1 MLKLIFF
8 SKRLYLFIGI
18 GTCLFS
24 SLCYSDEFA
33 FEPPKNFS
41 LSPQYIA
48 VHHPVNTN
56 QQDAQLYFDQGLT
69 FLYAFNHEAAYW
81 SFLKASEIDPN
92 MAMAYWGQALVLGS
106 NINMEI
112 TPNREKIAFDL
123 VQEALRLAENG
134 PDNEKAYILAL
145 KERYSNNPNADKK
158 ELAIHYSEAMKRLT
172 NTFPDDLDAAV
183 LYSESLLNVRPW
195 NQWSHDGKPQIGT
208 KEAIAALESVL
219 IRSPMHLGANH
230 YYVHVMEASPFPYRA
245 LMSAE
250 RLKTL
255 LPSSGHILHMP
266 SHIFILVGDYE
277 QAVQSNEK
285 AVAVDREYIRKYGMS
300 GIYPVHYLSHNYHFL
315 SQAYSMQGNYQ
326 GAKQAAKELW
336 DLYFPHFAS
345 MPELEEYASTLM
357 FVYLRFH
364 QWKELLNLP
373 QVPDTMKITKALR
386 HFGRGVAFASFGNI
400 QQAVEEQK
408 FFLKESQIPTSAKYG
423 YNYASRIFKLAQHY
437 LDAKI
442 AEAENRSESAIESLQ
457 KAVIEQDN
465 LDYDEPPNWLFSVR
479 DNLGAALLKKGR
491 FAEAEAV
498 FREDLKLHP
507 RSGRS
512 LFGLRKSLAAQS
524 RWADYYWVDQAFQ
537 KAWRFSDTELTVD
550 NL

>member
-1 MLKLIFF
+1 MLKLSFF
-8 SKRLYLFIGI
+8 TRKLYYILFIGI
-18 GTCLFS
+18 HFFPCFGN
-24 SLCYSDEFA
+24 SDEFA
-33 FEPPKNFS
+33 FNPPKNFT

-48 VHHPVNTN
+48 LHHPVNTN
-56 QQDAQLYFDQGLT
+56 QQSAQLYFDQGLT

-81 SFLKASEIDPN
+81 SFLKASEIDPT
-92 MAMAYWGQALVLGS
+92 MAMAYWGQALALGS

-123 VQEALRLAENG
+123 VQKAFQLSKEGPEVEKVYISALN
-134 PDNEKAYILAL
+134 
-145 KERYSNNPNADKK
+145 ERYNDYTRVDKK
-158 ELAIHYSEAMKRLT
+158 QLAIRYSEAMERLT
-172 NTFPDDLDAAV
+172 KKYPDDLDAAV
-183 LYSESLLNVRPW
+183 LYAESLLDVSPW
-195 NQWSHDGKPQIGT
+195 YQWSLDGMPQKGT
-208 KEAIAALESVL
+208 NEAIAALESVL
-219 IRSPMHLGANH
+219 IRSPLHLGANH
-230 YYVHVMEASPFPYRA
+230 YYVHVMEASPYPERA
-245 LMSAE
+245 LLSAI

-277 QAVQSNEK
+277 QAVETNLR
-285 AVAVDREYIRKYGMS
+285 AVAVDREYIRQYGIS

-326 GAKQAAKELW
+326 GAKKAAQELV
-336 DLYFPHFAS
+336 DLYIPHFAM

-364 QWKELLNLP
+364 QWQELLDLP
-373 QVPDTMKITKALR
+373 QAPKEMKITNALR
-386 HFGRGVAFASFGNI
+386 HFGRGVAFASLGNMK
-400 QQAVEEQK
+400 QAIEEQK
-408 FFLKESQIPTSAKYG
+408 LFLSYQIPDSAKYG
-423 YNYASRIFKLAQHY
+423 YNYASKIFKLARNF

-442 AEAENRSESAIESLQ
+442 AEAQNQDERSIDSLR
-457 KAVIEQDN
+457 KAVYDQDQ

-498 FREDLKLHP
+498 FREDLRRHP
-507 RSGRS
+507 NSGRS
-512 LFGLRKSLAAQS
+512 LFGLRKSLAAES
-524 RWADYYWVDQAFQ
+524 RWSDYYWVDQAYQ